1 MPYGDRYERPGWL
14 QGANV
19 PDSYKHGASGGKAI
33 VNEDGLA
40 GFEAGCLHAAA
51 IEVLA
56 ATQLGL
62 LAGNHVLTVQRG
74 DLQLADN
81 SHVENLGGIGNGAH
95 REFGLPGDAELNRRQ
110 LSTRTVSLTA
120 KTTLHNPK
128 TTLHNPKIS
137 SFFLE
142 PVKVCPARFPKTAI

>member
-1 MPYGDRYERPGWL
+1 VGPGPFHATPAQPLFGAIGDS
-14 QGANV
+14 A
-19 PDSYKHGASGGKAI
+19 PDRWGQALMRRAEK
-33 VNEDGLA
+33 E
-40 GFEAGCLHAAA
+40 
-51 IEVLA
+51 
-56 ATQLGL
+56 
-62 LAGNHVLTVQRG
+62 

-120 KTTLHNPK
+120 KTTLHNP
-128 TTLHNPKIS
+128 TIS

>member
-1 MPYGDRYERPGWL
+1 VGPGPFHATPAQPLFGAIGDSAPDRWGQALMRRAERRR
-14 QGANV
+14 AE
-19 PDSYKHGASGGKAI
+19 K
-33 VNEDGLA
+33 E
-40 GFEAGCLHAAA
+40 
-51 IEVLA
+51 
-56 ATQLGL
+56 
-62 LAGNHVLTVQRG
+62 